1 MNKIKT
7 FIIECVEEVRYK
19 VTWPSYHS
27 LQSSSV
33 LVLVASAIF
42 ALVVGM
48 IDLAFRN
55 TVSWFY
61 NIF

>member
-1 MNKIKT
+1 MNRIKT
-7 FIIECVEEVRYK
+7 FVVNCIEEVRYK
-19 VTWPSYHS
+19 VTWPSYKS
-27 LQSSSV
+27 LQDSSI

-42 ALVVGM
+42 AVVVGM